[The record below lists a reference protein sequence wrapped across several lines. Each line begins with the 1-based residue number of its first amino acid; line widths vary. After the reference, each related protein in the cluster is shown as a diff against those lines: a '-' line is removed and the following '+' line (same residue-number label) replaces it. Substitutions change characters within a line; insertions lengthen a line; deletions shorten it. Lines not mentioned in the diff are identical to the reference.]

1 MIVDVTKFLKANM
14 TKSLFTSKFLDILY
28 SSLTSTQIDESDDE
42 DKTKFITIW
51 HASFVAID
59 TSIINTLINNNDSS
73 RLYFR
78 QVEMST
84 KAIVMFPMPLNIL
97 EWQFK
102 ETTKLVTPLLDN
114 YQWKSYLIQRTISIT
129 FLFTNFMLYSSNL
142 KNIEEWLIE
151 NTFNDR
157 RSFFENNKSKD
168 STS

>member
-42 DKTKFITIW
+42 DKTKFITIR

-97 EWQFK
+97 E
-102 ETTKLVTPLLDN
+102 
-114 YQWKSYLIQRTISIT
+114 
-129 FLFTNFMLYSSNL
+129 
-142 KNIEEWLIE
+142 
-151 NTFNDR
+151 
-157 RSFFENNKSKD
+157 
-168 STS
+168 